1 MTHPLN
7 QDLINRRKFGS
18 IASGTALSLALP
30 GLAFAQATYE
40 AAKKE
45 GKVVVYTDMPG
56 ETVERMIAAF
66 KGKYAGIDVEFVRG
80 DTTQVFQR
88 FQTETA
94 ANRHTVDALTS
105 TVRRMRHMSREKL
118 LGVYKSPALS
128 NYPKDLN
135 PDQGEWAVYSVS
147 LTSFAWN
154 TRQVPAGQEPKSWDD
169 LLNPRWKGKIG
180 MQDPLQGGGVASW
193 IATMYGVWGEAKW
206 ADYMTRLAAQNP
218 TYGRYLPVQDSL
230 GGGEISIMVA
240 AYPDYVQ
247 ATLKAKGAPV
257 EWGVP
262 SPVVRTP
269 LATGVSANAP
279 RPNAA
284 KLWVDFMLSADAQKI
299 LADRGALPALQTQW
313 ADHFSRLKTATFVA
327 PADELEE
334 QRQDFFQA
342 KMKEFFGK
350 R

>member
-1 MTHPLN
+1 MTLPNHDTPV
-7 QDLINRRKFGS
+7 DRRTLGLLATGALL
-18 IASGTALSLALP
+18 ASVLPRTAS
-30 GLAFAQATYE
+30 AQATYD
-40 AAKKE
+40 AARRE
-45 GKVVVYTDMPG
+45 GKLVLYTDMPG
-56 ETVERMIAAF
+56 ETIERKIALF
-66 KGKYAGIDVEFVRG
+66 KSRHPGIDVEFFRG

-94 ANRHTVDALTS
+94 AGRHSVDALTS
-105 TVRRMRHMSREKL
+105 TVRRMRHMARDKMLAS
-118 LGVYKSPALS
+118 YQSPATA
-128 NYPKDLN
+128 NYVKDMN
-135 PDQGEWAVYSVS
+135 PNHGLWAVYALS

-154 TRQVPAGQEPKSWDD
+154 TRQVPSGQEPRSWED

-193 IATMYGVWGEAKW
+193 IATMYQVWGEARW
-206 ADYMTRLAAQNP
+206 TDYMTRLAAQSP
-218 TYGRYLPVQDSL
+218 MYGRYLPVQDAL
-230 GGGEISIMVA
+230 GGGEIAVMVA

-257 EWGVP
+257 EWAVTN
-262 SPVVRTP
+262 PVVRTP

-284 KLWVDFMLSADAQKI
+284 KLWVDFLLSADAQKV

-313 ADHFSRLKTATFVA
+313 ADHFARLKAATFVD

-334 QRQDFFQA
+334 QRQAFFQA
-342 KMKEFFGK
+342 KMREFFGK